1 MKQRN
6 IKTVSIMLCTLVIAI
21 MMPIAETVNIIDEKI
36 GDNETLSSIKYF
48 MVGIIRL
55 HYEVIVDYWFIY
67 GFRTIAVLCIEY
79 QNEAPVDFYLLGP
92 RHYID
97 FDDFGF
103 EGIVGPFIIRGV
115 LTERGSLMESYYYIE
130 R

>member
-6 IKTVSIMLCTLVIAI
+6 IKTVSIMLCTLMIATMI
-21 MMPIAETVNIIDEKI
+21 PMAEATNITEEKI
-36 GDNETLSSIKYF
+36 GETTTLSSTRYF
-48 MVGIIRL
+48 MAGIIRL

-79 QNEAPVDFYLLGP
+79 QNETPVGFYLLGP

-103 EGIVGPFIIRGV
+103 EGIFGPFIIRGV
-115 LTERGSLMESYYYIE
+115 LTKRCSLMTS
-130 R
+130 

>member
-21 MMPIAETVNIIDEKI
+21 MMPIAEAANTMEEKK
-36 GDNETLSSIKYF
+36 GENSTLSSIKYF
-48 MVGIIRL
+48 MVGIILL

-92 RHYID
+92 RYYID
-97 FDDFGF
+97 FDDFCF
-103 EGIVGPFIIRGV
+103 EGIIGPFVIRGV
-115 LTERGSLMESYYYIE
+115 LTKRCSFMMS
-130 R
+130 

>member
-1 MKQRN
+1 MKRRN

-21 MMPIAETVNIIDEKI
+21 MIPIAEAVNTIEEKIDE
-36 GDNETLSSIKYF
+36 NTTLSSIKYF

-115 LTERGSLMESYYYIE
+115 LTERGSLMESYYCIE

>member
-6 IKTVSIMLCTLVIAI
+6 IKTVSIMLCTLVITT
-21 MMPIAETVNIIDEKI
+21 MMPMAEAVNTKEEKIDENII
-36 GDNETLSSIKYF
+36 LSSTRYF

-67 GFRTIAVLCIEY
+67 GFRAIVVLCIEY
-79 QNEAPVDFYLLGP
+79 ENETPVDLYLLGP

-115 LTERGSLMESYYYIE
+115 LTKRFPFMTS
-130 R
+130 